1 MDVKSRKAEQSEA
14 TQAALL
20 SVARDLFAE
29 RGYADTATEEI
40 VERAGVT
47 RGALYHHFRDKEDL
61 FRAVFEQLE
70 QELLER
76 AASAFKPNTEVWENL
91 QNAMQAFLD
100 ASLEP
105 EIQRIVLI
113 DAPAVLGWK
122 AYRDIAQKYS
132 LGALETS
139 VEAAMD
145 AGIIE
150 RQPVRPLA
158 RLVVGALEEACM
170 LIGSADDPGAARREA
185 GAAVRRLLDGLRI
198 SRA

>member
-14 TQAALL
+14 TKAALL
-20 SVARDLFAE
+20 AVARQLFAE
-29 RGYADTATEEI
+29 RGYADTPTEEI

-47 RGALYHHFRDKEDL
+47 RGALYHHFRDKEAL

-76 AASAFKPNTEVWENL
+76 ATGAFEPETELWENL

-105 EIQRIVLI
+105 DVQRIVLI

-122 AYRDIAQKYS
+122 AYRDIAQQYS
-132 LGALETS
+132 LGALEAT
-139 VEAAMD
+139 VQAAVD

-150 RQPVRPLA
+150 RQPARPLA
-158 RLVVGALEEACM
+158 RMIVGALEEACM
-170 LIGSADDPGAARREA
+170 LIGSADDPVVARTEA
-185 GAAVRRLLDGLRI
+185 GDAVRRLLDGLRV

>member
-14 TQAALL
+14 TQTALL
-20 SVARDLFAE
+20 AAARGLFAE
-29 RGYADTATEEI
+29 RGYAETPTEEI

-76 AASAFKPNTEVWENL
+76 AASAFQPDTEVWENL

-105 EIQRIVLI
+105 DIQRIVLI

-122 AYRDIAQKYS
+122 AYRDMAQKYS
-132 LGALETS
+132 LGALEAS
-139 VEAAMD
+139 VQAAMD

-150 RQPVRPLA
+150 RQPVRPIA

-170 LIGSADDPGAARREA
+170 LIGSSEDPITARNEA
-185 GAAVRRLLDGLRI
+185 GAAVRRLLDGLRV

>member
-20 SVARDLFAE
+20 AVARELFAE
-29 RGYADTATEEI
+29 RGYADTPTEEI

-76 AASAFKPNTEVWENL
+76 AASAFKPETEVWENL

-113 DAPAVLGWK
+113 DAPAVLGWN
-122 AYRDIAQKYS
+122 AYRDIAQRYS

-139 VEAAMD
+139 VQEAMD

-150 RQPVRPLA
+150 TQPVRPLA
-158 RLVVGALEEACM
+158 RLIVGALEEACM
-170 LIGSADDPGAARREA
+170 LIGSADDLKTARAEA
-185 GAAVRRLLDGLRI
+185 GAAVRRLLDGLRVR
-198 SRA
+198 RA